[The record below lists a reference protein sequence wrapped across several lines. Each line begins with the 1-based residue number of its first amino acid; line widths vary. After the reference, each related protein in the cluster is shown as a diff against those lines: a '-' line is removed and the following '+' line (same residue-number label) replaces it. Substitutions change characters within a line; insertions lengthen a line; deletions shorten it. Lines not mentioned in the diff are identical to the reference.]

1 MNQRSLNPSSLEEG
15 KDYTANHPRKV
26 VRTKQQISIMRC
38 PASGRIYIISCA
50 QTLTKSVKISFSE
63 PVRLRSPLILF
74 CIETNKHFPQERQK
88 KKNHTFI
95 FLKDWLQDIFGLQIN
110 TIWYPNKIDLF
121 LQEILKHFHK
131 DEFFSWHVIWQ
142 VESTES

>member
-1 MNQRSLNPSSLEEG
+1 MNQRSLNPSSSEEG

-50 QTLTKSVKISFSE
+50 QTLRVWKFPFLNQLDCGHLSFYSALKQTNIS
-63 PVRLRSPLILF
+63 P
-74 CIETNKHFPQERQK
+74 KK
-88 KKNHTFI
+88 DKKNHTFI

>member
-50 QTLTKSVKISFSE
+50 QTLSKSVKISFSE
-63 PVRLRSPLILF
+63 PVRLRSPHSILHW
-74 CIETNKHFPQERQK
+74 NKQTFPPGKTK